1 MIEFPLDIS
10 PFRRIILL
18 EDVSSTMDVAF
29 KLAKLGERNTV
40 ILANNQWAGRGKDYR
55 VWFSDHTSLSFSIV
69 IDGRLLKRKPL
80 ITILASVIVRNGIIS
95 YLAVPVSLKWPND
108 ITFKGK
114 KLGGILGESFD
125 DFVIVGIGINV
136 NTVKFPPYLL
146 NAISLKEILGRDI
159 DKMELLISILKEFSR
174 NYDLFV
180 SGSEILIKEWKR
192 ACSMIGERVKFRS
205 YNNIIEGI
213 ISDISTDGALIITTE
228 GRTRKV
234 YSTDELI
241 LEENLRTIWR

>member
-1 MIEFPLDIS
+1 MIELPLDIS
-10 PFRRIILL
+10 PFKRVVLL
-18 EDVSSTMDVAF
+18 ESVSSTMDVAF
-29 KLAKLGERNTV
+29 KLAKLGERDIV
-40 ILANNQWAGRGKDYR
+40 IVANNQWAGRGKDYR
-55 VWFSDHTSLSFSIV
+55 VWFSDNTSLSFSIV

-114 KLGGILGESFD
+114 KLGGILGESFN

-136 NTVKFPPYLL
+136 NTVEFPPHLS
-146 NAISLKEILGRDI
+146 NATSLKEILGREI
-159 DKMELLISILKEFSR
+159 DKIELLNSILKEFSR
-174 NYDLFV
+174 NYDLFI

-192 ACSMIGERVKFRS
+192 ACSMIGERVKLRR

-213 ISDISTDGALIITTE
+213 ISDVSADGALIITTE
-228 GRTRKV
+228 GRRRKI